1 MKSLYKN
8 LIFIIL
14 VSNAV
19 VFSFS
24 DNSIRLDYILF
35 ILLFLLLLFNKDFYI
50 PKKVILILSFFFLI
64 GISTALIYSSNL
76 NGVIIN
82 FIALTFLISLL
93 YSLFKVLGNKTIL
106 EIYCRAARFCVFFAF
121 VQFFAF
127 FITDIINLL
136 DLNYLYDFSWLLG
149 SAAPTYTSFYLKLS
163 SVFTEPSYFAPF
175 ILPYLI
181 ICFYNFSDKKTN
193 KNLFHFIS
201 TLFVFSFSF
210 SLIGYV
216 SLIIFIIINQS
227 FRDFFSLKKII
238 FFSLFFLIVFLIPEM
253 YGRLTDFS
261 FENIDDVN
269 LSTMSYVI
277 NIDYFINLINWQSLF
292 GYGLDSYQILM
303 NYAVENNLSF
313 IDYTLL
319 HEKFSYSLEKGS
331 ITSIEQF
338 QLNGSPT
345 IFLRLPLEFGFFACL
360 YLASLIKKKYI
371 SNIFFVGVLAFGL
384 RSGQYLRF
392 DMMLFVFMSIYS
404 LDLLDLKKRKI
415 TV

>member
-19 VFSFS
+19 VFSFY
-24 DNSIRLDYILF
+24 DNLIRLDYILF
-35 ILLFLLLLFNKDFYI
+35 ILLFLLLLFNKDFFI
-50 PKKVILILSFFFLI
+50 PKKFLLFVSFFFLI
-64 GISTALIYSSNL
+64 GISTSLIYNSNL

-82 FIALTFLISLL
+82 YIALTFLISLL
-93 YSLFKVLGNKTIL
+93 YSLFKVLDNKTIL

-127 FITDIINLL
+127 FITDITSFL
-136 DLNYLYDFSWLLG
+136 DLTYLYDFRWLLG
-149 SAAPTYTSFYLKLS
+149 SAAPSYTSFYLKLS

-201 TLFVFSFSF
+201 TLFVFLFSF

-227 FRDFFSLKKII
+227 LRDFFSLKKII
-238 FFSLFFLIVFLIPEM
+238 FFSLFFLIIFFIPEM
-253 YGRLTDFS
+253 FGRLNDFS
-261 FENIDDVN
+261 FENIEDVN
-269 LSTMSYVI
+269 LSTLSYVI
-277 NIDYFINLINWQSLF
+277 NIDYFINMINWQSLF

-319 HEKFSYSLEKGS
+319 HEKFNYSRDVGS
-331 ITSIEQF
+331 ISSIEEF
-338 QLNGSPT
+338 QLIGSPT
-345 IFLRLPLEFGFFACL
+345 IFLRFPLEFGFFAFL
-360 YLASLIKKKYI
+360 YLVFKIKKKYI

-392 DMMLFVFMSIYS
+392 DMMLFVFMFIYS
-404 LDLLDLKKRKI
+404 LDFLDLKRRKI
-415 TV
+415 TI

>member
-8 LIFIIL
+8 LIFFIL
-14 VSNAV
+14 VSNAIA
-19 VFSFS
+19 FSFY
-24 DNSIRLDYILF
+24 DTLIRLDYILF
-35 ILLFLLLLFNKDFYI
+35 IVLFLLLLFNKSFFV
-50 PKKVILILSFFFLI
+50 PKKPLFVISLFFLI
-64 GISTALIYSSNL
+64 GISTSLIYSSNL
-76 NGVIIN
+76 NGIIIN
-82 FIALTFLISLL
+82 YIALTFLISLL

-106 EIYCRAARFCVFFAF
+106 EIYCRAARFVVFFAF

-127 FITDIINLL
+127 FITDIISFL
-136 DLNYLYDFSWLLG
+136 DLSYLYDFRWFLG
-149 SAAPTYTSFYLKLS
+149 SSHPSYTSFYLKLS

-201 TLFVFSFSF
+201 TLFVFLFSF
-210 SLIGYV
+210 SLIGYI

-227 FRDFFSLKKII
+227 LRDFFSLKKII
-238 FFSLFFLIVFLIPEM
+238 FFSMFFLIIFLIPEL
-253 YGRLTDFS
+253 YGRLADFS
-261 FENIDDVN
+261 FENIDNVN
-269 LSTMSYVI
+269 LSTLSYII
-277 NIDYFINLINWQSLF
+277 NVDYFINLINWQLFF

-313 IDYTLL
+313 VDYTLL
-319 HEKFSYSLEKGS
+319 HEKFSYSWEGGTS
-331 ITSIEQF
+331 SIEEF

-345 IFLRLPLEFGFFACL
+345 LLLRLPLEFGIFAFL
-360 YLASLIKKKYI
+360 YLVFKIKKKYI

-392 DMMLFVFMSIYS
+392 DMILFVFMFIYS
-404 LDLLDLKKRKI
+404 LDFLDLKKRKI
-415 TV
+415 TI

>member
-1 MKSLYKN
+1 MKLLYKN
-8 LIFIIL
+8 LVFIIL
-14 VSNAV
+14 ISNAV
-19 VFSFS
+19 VFSFY

-50 PKKVILILSFFFLI
+50 PKKVILILSFSFLI

-82 FIALTFLISLL
+82 FIALAFLISLI
-93 YSLFKVLGNKTIL
+93 YSLFKVLGNKIIL

-121 VQFFAF
+121 IQFFAF
-127 FITDIINLL
+127 FITDIISFL
-136 DLNYLYDFSWLLG
+136 DLTYLYDFRWLLG
-149 SAAPTYTSFYLKLS
+149 SSEPSYTSLYLKLS

-175 ILPYLI
+175 VLPYLI
-181 ICFYNFSDKKTN
+181 ICFYNYSDKKTN

-201 TLFVFSFSF
+201 ILFVFLFSF
-210 SLIGYV
+210 SLIGNV

-227 FRDFFSLKKII
+227 LRDFFSLKKII
-238 FFSLFFLIVFLIPEM
+238 FFSLFFLAVFLIPEM
-253 YGRLTDFS
+253 YVRLTDFS

-269 LSTMSYVI
+269 LSTLSYII
-277 NIDYFINLINWQSLF
+277 NIDYFINLINWQLFF

-319 HEKFSYSLEKGS
+319 HEKFSYSFENGS
-331 ITSIEQF
+331 ISSIEHF
-338 QLNGSPT
+338 QLNASPLL
-345 IFLRLPLEFGFFACL
+345 FLRLPFEFGIFTFI
-360 YLASLIKKKYI
+360 YLVFKFKKKYI
-371 SNIFFVGVLAFGL
+371 SNIFFVGVLAFSL

-392 DMMLFVFMSIYS
+392 DMMLFIFMFIYS
-404 LDLLDLKKRKI
+404 LDFLDLKKRKI
-415 TV
+415 TI